1 MFELRKYVNM
11 SIYYLAI
18 QIFLGGLQVQKSY
31 PLSVGMYESIH
42 FRQHAAVKAID
53 KYLARKALG
62 M

>member
-1 MFELRKYVNM
+1 MLICQYIIWLYNF
-11 SIYYLAI
+11 
-18 QIFLGGLQVQKSY
+18 FWGLQVQKSY
-31 PLSVGMYESIH
+31 PLSVCMYESIH